1 MSKSGE
7 TSRIET
13 ESEVKTYLDRL
24 KYAIDKGAKLTFQK
38 VRIIDTQR
46 DYKYTNDYT
55 VNTLFPNENP
65 VDALKQEL
73 KKLTV
78 EEYIE
83 TVKDL
88 RFSNKSEMRVFGKTY
103 NSVEEVYI
111 KIRVELLGADG
122 AGSTFVMSFHFA
134 EKPFESENFPYKK

>member
-24 KYAIDKGAKLTFQK
+24 KYAIDNGAKLTFQK

-55 VNTLFPNENP
+55 VNTLFPDENP
-65 VDALKQEL
+65 VDALK
-73 KKLTV
+73 
-78 EEYIE
+78 
-83 TVKDL
+83 
-88 RFSNKSEMRVFGKTY
+88 
-103 NSVEEVYI
+103 
-111 KIRVELLGADG
+111 
-122 AGSTFVMSFHFA
+122 
-134 EKPFESENFPYKK
+134 

>member
-24 KYAIDKGAKLTFQK
+24 KYAIDNGAKLTFQK

-46 DYKYTNDYT
+46 DCKYTNDYT
-55 VNTLFPNENP
+55 VNTLFLNENP

-88 RFSNKSEMRVFGKTY
+88 RFPHKSEMRVFGKTY

-111 KIRVELLGADG
+111 KIRVELLGTDG